1 MSKSPPQVIWVR
13 DFWSETSS
21 TYESG
26 GGCTK
31 LTSEVTASVRRLYTL
46 SKAMT
51 TLTRV
56 AFSLLLLH
64 TKKARKTKEGTY
76 LQQLGPTP
84 SHPPIAR
91 QVLVEA
97 PDNV

>member
-1 MSKSPPQVIWVR
+1 
-13 DFWSETSS
+13 
-21 TYESG
+21 
-26 GGCTK
+26 
-31 LTSEVTASVRRLYTL
+31 
-46 SKAMT
+46 MT

-64 TKKARKTKEGTY
+64 TKKARKTEEGTY